1 MERIVRH
8 ITEKLT
14 AQLPR
19 FREFYTPDD
28 LQVLDIPPFIT
39 ERVILEMHQNLS
51 ESVDPPETEWADMDG
66 ESVRFAWK
74 NFLEAIKA
82 EVRMPSSYAAPLLE
96 TAVADALELATQP
109 RKAIPEILFGSDTS
123 LSIEKLKKRIRY
135 VTIGRPLAA
144 ALIRY
149 MEKKNK
155 NELVIDDCKK
165 IIGQIDEKL
174 ISSFNSLDWA
184 KELEPLFVL
193 AGPSV
198 DTDLFR
204 VYFEDKERKKISRV
218 FDRLNKSLNRT
229 EFIEVMSS
237 PEQLLDE
244 DEDMIKTQKPDDDKK
259 VGSKRPAQKEQVDEK
274 GDVESEDAEDSI
286 LNSFQKRRGDSLP
299 EEDEEVEISKESDE
313 SEEELHTKFRLDQD
327 QEDQENEEENLYKEM
342 NLKKSSS
349 DYRSGNLNLD
359 EEEEDEDPKKLHTD
373 LLSKWKAISGDD
385 NEDEDHED
393 EDKTTSE
400 RESEVEDLAE
410 TDRPDDEDDTG
421 VKSIELYNET
431 DDEED
436 VPIWRAFL
444 EREDL
449 SSVAS
454 EEDRRKKKTD
464 RDDKL
469 EMADKLADR
478 FFGSYD
484 EDADESLEATA
495 EALIEF
501 LSDEKNRFISE
512 IFSGSEKAYE
522 ESLEDIA
529 LLDDWKSASKF
540 IKDEIFNRNHID
552 IFDEVAVD
560 FTDRLHT
567 FFKERK

>member
-1 MERIVRH
+1 MERTVRH

-19 FREFYTPDD
+19 FREYYTPED
-28 LQVLDIPPFIT
+28 LQVLDIPHFIT

-51 ESVDPPETEWADMDG
+51 ESVNPPETEWADMDG
-66 ESVRFAWK
+66 DSVRFAWK

-82 EVRMPSSYAAPLLE
+82 EVRMPASYAAPLLE

-109 RKAIPEILFGSDTS
+109 RSAIPEILFGNDET
-123 LSIEKLKKRIRY
+123 LTVKDLKKRIRY
-135 VTIGRPLAA
+135 ITVGRPLAA

-149 MEKKNK
+149 MEKKSK
-155 NELVIDDCKK
+155 TELKISECKK
-165 IIGQIDEKL
+165 IIAQIDDKL
-174 ISSFNSLDWA
+174 IHSFNSLDWA

-198 DTDLFR
+198 DTDMFR
-204 VYFEDKERKKISRV
+204 LYFEDKGRIKISRL
-218 FDRLNKSLNRT
+218 FDQLSKSLNRT

-237 PEQLLDE
+237 PDHLLDDEEVAANAKSNNSEAASGTESKTSKKAKEEKKE
-244 DEDMIKTQKPDDDKK
+244 DEDD
-259 VGSKRPAQKEQVDEK
+259 
-274 GDVESEDAEDSI
+274 DSI
-286 LNSFQKRRGDSLP
+286 LNSFRKRRDEHP
-299 EEDEEVEISKESDE
+299 EEEVDSEKEIHSKF
-313 SEEELHTKFRLDQD
+313 KLDK
-327 QEDQENEEENLYKEM
+327 QEDKAEEKKGGKIEKLDAGESTREIRRDI
-342 NLKKSSS
+342 LKI
-349 DYRSGNLNLD
+349 DD
-359 EEEEDEDPKKLHTD
+359 EDEDPDKLHSD
-373 LLSKWKAISGDD
+373 LLSKWRAISG
-385 NEDEDHED
+385 EDSNKN
-393 EDKTTSE
+393 KTVKEKS
-400 RESEVEDLAE
+400 ESEVEDLAE
-410 TDRPDDEDDTG
+410 TDRPDEDEDAG
-421 VKSIELYNET
+421 VESIELYNET

-449 SSVAS
+449 SRAIEDEDSSDSRAKSVEA
-454 EEDRRKKKTD
+454 E
-464 RDDKL
+464 KL
-469 EMADKLADR
+469 QLADKLADS

-484 EDADESLEATA
+484 EDDEQNSEATA
-495 EALIEF
+495 EELMKWI
-501 LSDEKNRFISE
+501 SDERKRFVDG

-529 LLDDWKSASKF
+529 LLDDWKSASRF
-540 IKDEIFNRNHID
+540 IKDEVFNRNHID

>member
-1 MERIVRH
+1 MERTVRH

-19 FREFYTPDD
+19 FREYYTPED
-28 LQVLDIPPFIT
+28 LQVLDIPHFIT

-51 ESVDPPETEWADMDG
+51 ESVNPPETEWADMDG
-66 ESVRFAWK
+66 DSVRFAWK

-82 EVRMPSSYAAPLLE
+82 EVRMPASYAAPLLE

-109 RKAIPEILFGSDTS
+109 RSAIPEILFGNDET
-123 LSIEKLKKRIRY
+123 LAVKDLKKRIRY
-135 VTIGRPLAA
+135 ITVGRPLAA

-149 MEKKNK
+149 MEKKSK
-155 NELVIDDCKK
+155 TELKISECKK
-165 IIGQIDEKL
+165 IIAQIDDKL
-174 ISSFNSLDWA
+174 IHSFNSLDWA

-198 DTDLFR
+198 DTDMFR
-204 VYFEDKERKKISRV
+204 LYFEDKGRIKISRL
-218 FDRLNKSLNRT
+218 FDQLSKSLNRT

-237 PEQLLDE
+237 PDHLLDDE
-244 DEDMIKTQKPDDDKK
+244 EVAANAKSNNSEAASGTESKTSKKAKEEKKKDEDD
-259 VGSKRPAQKEQVDEK
+259 
-274 GDVESEDAEDSI
+274 DSI
-286 LNSFQKRRGDSLP
+286 LNSFRKRRDEQP
-299 EEDEEVEISKESDE
+299 EKEEDSEKEIHSKF
-313 SEEELHTKFRLDQD
+313 KLDK
-327 QEDQENEEENLYKEM
+327 QEDKAEEKKGGKIEKLDAGESTREIRRDI
-342 NLKKSSS
+342 LKI
-349 DYRSGNLNLD
+349 DD
-359 EEEEDEDPKKLHTD
+359 EDEDPDKLHSD
-373 LLSKWKAISGDD
+373 LLSKWRAISG
-385 NEDEDHED
+385 EDSNKNMTVKE
-393 EDKTTSE
+393 KS
-400 RESEVEDLAE
+400 ESEVEDLAE
-410 TDRPDDEDDTG
+410 TDRPDEDEDAG
-421 VKSIELYNET
+421 VESIELYNET

-449 SSVAS
+449 SRAIEDEDSSDSRAKSVEA
-454 EEDRRKKKTD
+454 E
-464 RDDKL
+464 KL
-469 EMADKLADR
+469 QLADKLADS

-484 EDADESLEATA
+484 EDDEQNSEATA
-495 EALIEF
+495 EELMKWI
-501 LSDEKNRFISE
+501 SDERKRFVDG

-529 LLDDWKSASKF
+529 LLDDWKSASRF
-540 IKDEIFNRNHID
+540 IKDEVFNRNHID

>member
-1 MERIVRH
+1 MERTVRH

-19 FREFYTPDD
+19 FREYYTPED
-28 LQVLDIPPFIT
+28 LQVLDIPHFIT

-51 ESVDPPETEWADMDG
+51 ESVNPPETEWADMEGD
-66 ESVRFAWK
+66 SVRFAWK

-82 EVRMPSSYAAPLLE
+82 EVRMPASYAAPLLE

-109 RKAIPEILFGSDTS
+109 RSAIPEILFGNDET
-123 LSIEKLKKRIRY
+123 LTVKELKKRIRY
-135 VTIGRPLAA
+135 ITVGRPLAA

-149 MEKKNK
+149 MEKKSK
-155 NELVIDDCKK
+155 TELKISECKK
-165 IIGQIDEKL
+165 IIAQIDDKL
-174 ISSFNSLDWA
+174 IHSFNSLDWA

-198 DTDLFR
+198 DTDMFR
-204 VYFEDKERKKISRV
+204 VYFEDKGRKKISKL
-218 FDRLNKSLNRT
+218 FDQLSKSLNRT

-237 PEQLLDE
+237 PDHLLDDEEVAADAKSNNSEAASGTESKTSKNSKE
-244 DEDMIKTQKPDDDKK
+244 DEDDD
-259 VGSKRPAQKEQVDEK
+259 
-274 GDVESEDAEDSI
+274 EDSI
-286 LNSFQKRRGDSLP
+286 LNSFRKRR
-299 EEDEEVEISKESDE
+299 DE
-313 SEEELHTKFRLDQD
+313 HP
-327 QEDQENEEENLYKEM
+327 
-342 NLKKSSS
+342 
-349 DYRSGNLNLD
+349 
-359 EEEEDEDPKKLHTD
+359 EEEEDSEKEIHSKFKLDKKEDIAEKKKGGKIEKPDPMESTREIRRDILKLDDEDEDPEKLESD
-373 LLSKWKAISGDD
+373 LLSKWRAISGDD
-385 NEDEDHED
+385 TPKK
-393 EDKTTSE
+393 KTVKEKSD
-400 RESEVEDLAE
+400 SEVEDLAE
-410 TDRPDDEDDTG
+410 TDRPDEDEDAG
-421 VKSIELYNET
+421 VESIELYNET

-449 SSVAS
+449 SRVVEDEDSADSRAKSVEA
-454 EEDRRKKKTD
+454 E
-464 RDDKL
+464 KL
-469 EMADKLADR
+469 QLADKLADS

-484 EDADESLEATA
+484 EDDEENSEATA
-495 EALIEF
+495 EELMKWI
-501 LSDEKNRFISE
+501 SDERKRFVNG

-529 LLDDWKSASKF
+529 LLDDWKSASRF
-540 IKDEIFNRNHID
+540 IKDEVFNRNHID

>member
-1 MERIVRH
+1 MERTVRH

-19 FREFYTPDD
+19 FREYYTPED
-28 LQVLDIPPFIT
+28 LQVLDIPHFIT

-51 ESVDPPETEWADMDG
+51 ESVNPPETEWADMEGD
-66 ESVRFAWK
+66 SVRFAWK

-82 EVRMPSSYAAPLLE
+82 EVRMPASYAAPLLE

-109 RKAIPEILFGSDTS
+109 RSAIPEILFGNDET
-123 LSIEKLKKRIRY
+123 LTVKELKKRIRY
-135 VTIGRPLAA
+135 ITVGRPLAA

-149 MEKKNK
+149 MEKKSK
-155 NELVIDDCKK
+155 TELKISECKK
-165 IIGQIDEKL
+165 IIAQIDDKL
-174 ISSFNSLDWA
+174 IHSFNSLDWA

-198 DTDLFR
+198 DTDMFR
-204 VYFEDKERKKISRV
+204 VYFEDKGRKKISKL
-218 FDRLNKSLNRT
+218 FDQLSKSLNRT

-237 PEQLLDE
+237 PDHLLDDEEVAADAKSNNSEAASGTESKTSKNSKE
-244 DEDMIKTQKPDDDKK
+244 DEDDD
-259 VGSKRPAQKEQVDEK
+259 
-274 GDVESEDAEDSI
+274 EDSI
-286 LNSFQKRRGDSLP
+286 LNSFRKRR
-299 EEDEEVEISKESDE
+299 DE
-313 SEEELHTKFRLDQD
+313 HP
-327 QEDQENEEENLYKEM
+327 
-342 NLKKSSS
+342 
-349 DYRSGNLNLD
+349 
-359 EEEEDEDPKKLHTD
+359 EEEEDSEKEIHSKFKLDKKEDITDKKKGGKIEKPDPMESTREIRRDILKLDDEDEDPEKLESD
-373 LLSKWKAISGDD
+373 LLSKWRAISGDD
-385 NEDEDHED
+385 TPKKKKVKEKSD
-393 EDKTTSE
+393 
-400 RESEVEDLAE
+400 SEVEDLAE
-410 TDRPDDEDDTG
+410 TDRPDEDEDAG
-421 VKSIELYNET
+421 VESIELYNET

-449 SSVAS
+449 SRVVEDEDSADSRAKSVEA
-454 EEDRRKKKTD
+454 E
-464 RDDKL
+464 KL
-469 EMADKLADR
+469 QLADKLADS

-484 EDADESLEATA
+484 EDDEENSEATA
-495 EALIEF
+495 EELMKWI
-501 LSDEKNRFISE
+501 SDERKRFVNG

-529 LLDDWKSASKF
+529 LLDDWKSASRF
-540 IKDEIFNRNHID
+540 IKDEVFNRNHID

>member
-1 MERIVRH
+1 MERTVRH

-19 FREFYTPDD
+19 FREYYTPED
-28 LQVLDIPPFIT
+28 LQVLDIPHFIT

-51 ESVDPPETEWADMDG
+51 ESVNPPETEWADMEGD
-66 ESVRFAWK
+66 SVRFAWK

-82 EVRMPSSYAAPLLE
+82 EVRMPASYAAPLLE

-109 RKAIPEILFGSDTS
+109 RSAIPEILFGNDET
-123 LSIEKLKKRIRY
+123 LTVKELKKRIRY
-135 VTIGRPLAA
+135 ITVGRPLAA

-149 MEKKNK
+149 MEKKSK
-155 NELVIDDCKK
+155 TELKISECKK
-165 IIGQIDEKL
+165 IIAQIDDKL
-174 ISSFNSLDWA
+174 IHSFNSLDWA

-198 DTDLFR
+198 DTDMFR
-204 VYFEDKERKKISRV
+204 VYFEDKGRKKISKL
-218 FDRLNKSLNRT
+218 FDQLSKSLNRT

-237 PEQLLDE
+237 PDHLLD
-244 DEDMIKTQKPDDDKK
+244 DEEVAADAKSNNSEAASGTESKSSKNRKEGEDDD
-259 VGSKRPAQKEQVDEK
+259 
-274 GDVESEDAEDSI
+274 EDSI
-286 LNSFQKRRGDSLP
+286 LNSFRKRR
-299 EEDEEVEISKESDE
+299 DE
-313 SEEELHTKFRLDQD
+313 HP
-327 QEDQENEEENLYKEM
+327 
-342 NLKKSSS
+342 
-349 DYRSGNLNLD
+349 
-359 EEEEDEDPKKLHTD
+359 EEEEDSEKEIHSKFKLDKKEDIAEKKKGGKIEKPDPMESTREIRRDILKLDDEDEDPEKLESD
-373 LLSKWKAISGDD
+373 LLSKWRAISGDD
-385 NEDEDHED
+385 TPKK
-393 EDKTTSE
+393 KTVKEKSD
-400 RESEVEDLAE
+400 SEVEDLAE
-410 TDRPDDEDDTG
+410 TDRPDEDEDAG
-421 VKSIELYNET
+421 VESIELYNET

-449 SSVAS
+449 SRVVEDEDSADSRAKSVEA
-454 EEDRRKKKTD
+454 E
-464 RDDKL
+464 KL
-469 EMADKLADR
+469 QLADKLADS

-484 EDADESLEATA
+484 EDDEENSEATA
-495 EALIEF
+495 EELMKWI
-501 LSDEKNRFISE
+501 SDERKRFVNG

-529 LLDDWKSASKF
+529 LLDDWKSASRF
-540 IKDEIFNRNHID
+540 IKDEVFNRNHID

>member
-1 MERIVRH
+1 MERTVRH

-19 FREFYTPDD
+19 FREYYTPED
-28 LQVLDIPPFIT
+28 LQVLDIPAFIT

-51 ESVDPPETEWADMDG
+51 ESVNPPETEWADMDG
-66 ESVRFAWK
+66 DSVRFAWK

-82 EVRMPSSYAAPLLE
+82 EVRMPASYAAPLLE

-109 RKAIPEILFGSDTS
+109 RSAIPEILFGNDET
-123 LSIEKLKKRIRY
+123 LAVKDLKKRIRY
-135 VTIGRPLAA
+135 ITVGRPLAA

-149 MEKKNK
+149 MEKKSK
-155 NELVIDDCKK
+155 TELKISECKK
-165 IIGQIDEKL
+165 IIAQIDDKL
-174 ISSFNSLDWA
+174 IHSFNSLDWA

-198 DTDLFR
+198 DTDMFR
-204 VYFEDKERKKISRV
+204 LYFEDKGRNKISRL
-218 FDRLNKSLNRT
+218 FDQLSKSLNRT

-237 PEQLLDE
+237 PDHLLDDEEVAANAKSNNSEAASGTESKTSKKAKEEKKE
-244 DEDMIKTQKPDDDKK
+244 DEDD
-259 VGSKRPAQKEQVDEK
+259 
-274 GDVESEDAEDSI
+274 DSI
-286 LNSFQKRRGDSLP
+286 LNSFRKRRDEHP
-299 EEDEEVEISKESDE
+299 EEEVDSEKEIHSKF
-313 SEEELHTKFRLDQD
+313 KLDK
-327 QEDQENEEENLYKEM
+327 QEDKAEEKKGGKIEKLDAGESTREIRRDI
-342 NLKKSSS
+342 LKI
-349 DYRSGNLNLD
+349 DD
-359 EEEEDEDPKKLHTD
+359 EDEDPDKLHSD
-373 LLSKWKAISGDD
+373 LLSKWRAISG
-385 NEDEDHED
+385 EDSNKNMTVKE
-393 EDKTTSE
+393 KS
-400 RESEVEDLAE
+400 ESEVEDLAE
-410 TDRPDDEDDTG
+410 TDRPDEDEDAG
-421 VKSIELYNET
+421 VESIELYNET

-449 SSVAS
+449 SRAIEDEDSSDSRAKSVEA
-454 EEDRRKKKTD
+454 E
-464 RDDKL
+464 KL
-469 EMADKLADR
+469 QLADKLADS

-484 EDADESLEATA
+484 EDDEQNSEATA
-495 EALIEF
+495 EELMKWI
-501 LSDEKNRFISE
+501 SDERKRFVDG

-529 LLDDWKSASKF
+529 LLDDWKSASRF
-540 IKDEIFNRNHID
+540 IKDEVFNRNHID

>member
-1 MERIVRH
+1 MERTVRH

-19 FREFYTPDD
+19 FREYYTPED
-28 LQVLDIPPFIT
+28 LQVLDIPHFIT

-51 ESVDPPETEWADMDG
+51 ESVNPPETEWADIDG
-66 ESVRFAWK
+66 DSVRFAWK

-82 EVRMPSSYAAPLLE
+82 EVRMPASYAAPLLE

-109 RKAIPEILFGSDTS
+109 RSAIPEILFGNDET
-123 LSIEKLKKRIRY
+123 LAVKDLKKRIRY
-135 VTIGRPLAA
+135 ITVGRPLAA

-149 MEKKNK
+149 MEKKSK
-155 NELVIDDCKK
+155 AELKISECKK
-165 IIGQIDEKL
+165 IIAQIDDKL
-174 ISSFNSLDWA
+174 IHSFNSLDWA

-198 DTDLFR
+198 DTDMFR
-204 VYFEDKERKKISRV
+204 LYFEDKGRNKISRL
-218 FDRLNKSLNRT
+218 FDQLSKSLNRT

-237 PEQLLDE
+237 PDHLLDDEEVAANAKSNNSEAASGTESKTSKKAKEEKKE
-244 DEDMIKTQKPDDDKK
+244 DEDD
-259 VGSKRPAQKEQVDEK
+259 
-274 GDVESEDAEDSI
+274 DSI
-286 LNSFQKRRGDSLP
+286 LNSFRKRRDEHP
-299 EEDEEVEISKESDE
+299 EEEVDSEKEIHSKF
-313 SEEELHTKFRLDQD
+313 KLDK
-327 QEDQENEEENLYKEM
+327 QEDKAEEKKGGKIEKLDAGESTREIRRDI
-342 NLKKSSS
+342 LKI
-349 DYRSGNLNLD
+349 DD
-359 EEEEDEDPKKLHTD
+359 EDEDPDKLHSD
-373 LLSKWKAISGDD
+373 LLSKWRAISG
-385 NEDEDHED
+385 EDSNKNMTVKE
-393 EDKTTSE
+393 KS
-400 RESEVEDLAE
+400 ESEVEDLAE
-410 TDRPDDEDDTG
+410 TDRPDEDEDAG
-421 VKSIELYNET
+421 VESIELYNET

-449 SSVAS
+449 SRAIEDEDSSDSRAKSVEA
-454 EEDRRKKKTD
+454 E
-464 RDDKL
+464 KL
-469 EMADKLADR
+469 QLADKLADS

-484 EDADESLEATA
+484 EDDEQNSEATA
-495 EALIEF
+495 EELMKWI
-501 LSDEKNRFISE
+501 SDERKRFVDG

-529 LLDDWKSASKF
+529 LLDDWKSASRF
-540 IKDEIFNRNHID
+540 IKDEVFNRNHID

>member
-1 MERIVRH
+1 MERTVRH

-19 FREFYTPDD
+19 FREYYTPED
-28 LQVLDIPPFIT
+28 LQVLDIPHFIT

-51 ESVDPPETEWADMDG
+51 ESVNPPETEWADMEGD
-66 ESVRFAWK
+66 SVRFAWK

-82 EVRMPSSYAAPLLE
+82 EVRMPASYAAPLLE

-109 RKAIPEILFGSDTS
+109 RSAIPEILFGNDET
-123 LSIEKLKKRIRY
+123 LTVKELKKRIRY
-135 VTIGRPLAA
+135 ITVGRPLAA

-149 MEKKNK
+149 MEKKSK
-155 NELVIDDCKK
+155 TELKISECKK
-165 IIGQIDEKL
+165 IIAQIDDKL
-174 ISSFNSLDWA
+174 IHSFNSLDWA

-198 DTDLFR
+198 DTDMFR
-204 VYFEDKERKKISRV
+204 VYFEDKGRKKISKL
-218 FDRLNKSLNRT
+218 FDQLSKSLNRT

-237 PEQLLDE
+237 PDHLLDDEEVAADAKSNNSEAASGTESKSSKNRKEGE
-244 DEDMIKTQKPDDDKK
+244 DDN
-259 VGSKRPAQKEQVDEK
+259 
-274 GDVESEDAEDSI
+274 EDSI
-286 LNSFQKRRGDSLP
+286 LNSFRKRR
-299 EEDEEVEISKESDE
+299 DE
-313 SEEELHTKFRLDQD
+313 HP
-327 QEDQENEEENLYKEM
+327 
-342 NLKKSSS
+342 
-349 DYRSGNLNLD
+349 
-359 EEEEDEDPKKLHTD
+359 EEEEDSEKEIHSKFKLDKKEDIAEKKKGGKIEKPDPMESTREIRRDILKLDDEDEDPEKLESD
-373 LLSKWKAISGDD
+373 LLSKWRAISGDD
-385 NEDEDHED
+385 TPKKKKVKEKSD
-393 EDKTTSE
+393 
-400 RESEVEDLAE
+400 SEVEDLAE
-410 TDRPDDEDDTG
+410 TDRPDEDEDAG
-421 VKSIELYNET
+421 VESIELYNET

-449 SSVAS
+449 SRVVEDEDSADSRAKSVEA
-454 EEDRRKKKTD
+454 E
-464 RDDKL
+464 KL
-469 EMADKLADR
+469 QLADKLADS

-484 EDADESLEATA
+484 EDDEKNSEATA
-495 EALIEF
+495 EELMKWI
-501 LSDEKNRFISE
+501 SDERKRFVNG

-529 LLDDWKSASKF
+529 LLDDWKSASRF
-540 IKDEIFNRNHID
+540 IKDEVFNRNHID

>member
-1 MERIVRH
+1 MERTVRH

-19 FREFYTPDD
+19 FREYYTPED
-28 LQVLDIPPFIT
+28 LQVLDIPHFIT

-51 ESVDPPETEWADMDG
+51 ESVNPPETEWADMDG
-66 ESVRFAWK
+66 DSVRFAWK

-82 EVRMPSSYAAPLLE
+82 EVRMPASYAAPLLE

-109 RKAIPEILFGSDTS
+109 RSAIPEILFGNDET
-123 LSIEKLKKRIRY
+123 LTVKDLKKRIRY
-135 VTIGRPLAA
+135 ITVGRPLAA

-149 MEKKNK
+149 MEKKSK
-155 NELVIDDCKK
+155 TELKISECKK
-165 IIGQIDEKL
+165 IIAQIDDKL
-174 ISSFNSLDWA
+174 IHSFNSLDWA

-198 DTDLFR
+198 DTDMFR
-204 VYFEDKERKKISRV
+204 LYFEDKGLKKISRL
-218 FDRLNKSLNRT
+218 FDQLSKSLNRT

-237 PEQLLDE
+237 PDHLLDDEEAPADVKSDSSKAVSAAESKTSKSSKKEKE
-244 DEDMIKTQKPDDDKK
+244 D
-259 VGSKRPAQKEQVDEK
+259 DEE
-274 GDVESEDAEDSI
+274 GDSI
-286 LNSFQKRRGDSLP
+286 LNSFRSRR
-299 EEDEEVEISKESDE
+299 DEQSEADKKSVGSSKEEEGSDKE
-313 SEEELHTKFRLDQD
+313 IYSKFKLDK
-327 QEDQENEEENLYKEM
+327 QEDIADNNKDSKIKKLDARESTREIRRDI
-342 NLKKSSS
+342 LK
-349 DYRSGNLNLD
+349 LD
-359 EEEEDEDPKKLHTD
+359 DEDEDPDKLHSD
-373 LLSKWKAISGDD
+373 LLSKWKAISG
-385 NEDEDHED
+385 EDSAKKKSAKE
-393 EDKTTSE
+393 KS
-400 RESEVEDLAE
+400 ESEVEDLAE
-410 TDRPDDEDDTG
+410 TDRPDEEEDAG
-421 VKSIELYNET
+421 VESIELYNET

-449 SSVAS
+449 SSVA
-454 EEDRRKKKTD
+454 EDEDSADSKSKSVEAE
-464 RDDKL
+464 KL
-469 EMADKLADR
+469 QLADKLADS

-484 EDADESLEATA
+484 DDDDENSEATT
-495 EALIEF
+495 EELMKWI
-501 LSDEKNRFISE
+501 SDERERFVDG

-529 LLDDWKSASKF
+529 LLDDWKSASRF
-540 IKDEIFNRNHID
+540 IKDEVFNRNHID

>member
-1 MERIVRH
+1 MERTVRH

-19 FREFYTPDD
+19 FREYYTPED
-28 LQVLDIPPFIT
+28 LQVLDIPHFIT

-51 ESVDPPETEWADMDG
+51 ESVNPPETEWADMEGD
-66 ESVRFAWK
+66 SVRFAWK

-82 EVRMPSSYAAPLLE
+82 EVRMPASYAAPLLE

-109 RKAIPEILFGSDTS
+109 RNAIPEILFGNDET
-123 LSIEKLKKRIRY
+123 LTVKELKKRIRY
-135 VTIGRPLAA
+135 ITVGRPLAA

-149 MEKKNK
+149 MEKKSK
-155 NELVIDDCKK
+155 TELKISECKK
-165 IIGQIDEKL
+165 IIAQIDDKL
-174 ISSFNSLDWA
+174 IHSFNSLDWA

-198 DTDLFR
+198 DTDMFR
-204 VYFEDKERKKISRV
+204 VYFEDKGRKKISKL
-218 FDRLNKSLNRT
+218 FDQLSKSLNRT

-237 PEQLLDE
+237 PDHLLDDEEVAADAKSNNSEAASGTESKTSKNRKE
-244 DEDMIKTQKPDDDKK
+244 DEDDD
-259 VGSKRPAQKEQVDEK
+259 
-274 GDVESEDAEDSI
+274 EDSI
-286 LNSFQKRRGDSLP
+286 LNSFRKRR
-299 EEDEEVEISKESDE
+299 DE
-313 SEEELHTKFRLDQD
+313 HP
-327 QEDQENEEENLYKEM
+327 
-342 NLKKSSS
+342 
-349 DYRSGNLNLD
+349 
-359 EEEEDEDPKKLHTD
+359 EEEEDSEKEIHSKFKLDKKEDIAEKKKGGKIEKPDPMESTREIRRDILKLDDEDEDPEKLESD
-373 LLSKWKAISGDD
+373 LLSKWRAISGDD
-385 NEDEDHED
+385 TPKKKKVKEKSD
-393 EDKTTSE
+393 
-400 RESEVEDLAE
+400 SEVEDLAE
-410 TDRPDDEDDTG
+410 TDRPDEDEDAG
-421 VKSIELYNET
+421 VESIELYNET

-449 SSVAS
+449 SRVVEDEDSADSRAKSVEA
-454 EEDRRKKKTD
+454 E
-464 RDDKL
+464 KL
-469 EMADKLADR
+469 QLADKLADS

-484 EDADESLEATA
+484 EDDEENSEATA
-495 EALIEF
+495 EELMKWI
-501 LSDEKNRFISE
+501 SDERKRFVNG

-529 LLDDWKSASKF
+529 LLDDWKSASRF
-540 IKDEIFNRNHID
+540 IKDEVFNRNHID

>member
-1 MERIVRH
+1 MERTVRH

-19 FREFYTPDD
+19 FREYYTPED
-28 LQVLDIPPFIT
+28 LQVLDIPHFIT

-51 ESVDPPETEWADMDG
+51 ESVNPPETEWADMDG
-66 ESVRFAWK
+66 DSVRFAWK

-82 EVRMPSSYAAPLLE
+82 EVRMPASYAAPLLE

-109 RKAIPEILFGSDTS
+109 RSAIPEILFGNDET
-123 LSIEKLKKRIRY
+123 LAVKDLKKRIRY
-135 VTIGRPLAA
+135 ITVGRPLAA

-149 MEKKNK
+149 MEKKSK
-155 NELVIDDCKK
+155 TELKISECKK
-165 IIGQIDEKL
+165 IIAQIDDKL
-174 ISSFNSLDWA
+174 IHSFNSLDWA

-198 DTDLFR
+198 DTDMFR
-204 VYFEDKERKKISRV
+204 LYFEDKGRIKISRL
-218 FDRLNKSLNRT
+218 FDQLSKSLNRT

-237 PEQLLDE
+237 PDHLLDDEEVAANAKSNNSEAASGTESKTSKKAKEEKKE
-244 DEDMIKTQKPDDDKK
+244 DEDD
-259 VGSKRPAQKEQVDEK
+259 
-274 GDVESEDAEDSI
+274 DSI
-286 LNSFQKRRGDSLP
+286 LNSFRKRRDEHP
-299 EEDEEVEISKESDE
+299 EEEVDSEKEIHSKF
-313 SEEELHTKFRLDQD
+313 KLDK
-327 QEDQENEEENLYKEM
+327 QEDKAEENKGGKIEKLDAGESTREIRRDI
-342 NLKKSSS
+342 LKI
-349 DYRSGNLNLD
+349 DD
-359 EEEEDEDPKKLHTD
+359 EDEDPDKLHSD
-373 LLSKWKAISGDD
+373 LLSKWRAISG
-385 NEDEDHED
+385 EDSNKN
-393 EDKTTSE
+393 KTVKEKS
-400 RESEVEDLAE
+400 ESEVEDLAE
-410 TDRPDDEDDTG
+410 TDRPDEDEDAG
-421 VKSIELYNET
+421 VESIELYNET

-449 SSVAS
+449 SRAIEDEDSSDSRAKSVEA
-454 EEDRRKKKTD
+454 E
-464 RDDKL
+464 KL
-469 EMADKLADR
+469 QLADKLADS

-484 EDADESLEATA
+484 EDDDQNSEATA
-495 EALIEF
+495 EELMKWI
-501 LSDEKNRFISE
+501 SDERKRFVDG

-529 LLDDWKSASKF
+529 LLDDWKSASRF
-540 IKDEIFNRNHID
+540 IKDEVFNRNHID

>member
-1 MERIVRH
+1 MERTVRH

-19 FREFYTPDD
+19 FREYYTPED
-28 LQVLDIPPFIT
+28 LQVLDIPHFIT

-51 ESVDPPETEWADMDG
+51 ESVNPPETEWADMDG
-66 ESVRFAWK
+66 DSVRFAWK

-82 EVRMPSSYAAPLLE
+82 EVRMPASYAAPLLE

-109 RKAIPEILFGSDTS
+109 RSAIPEILFGNDET
-123 LSIEKLKKRIRY
+123 LAVKDLKKRIRY
-135 VTIGRPLAA
+135 ITVGRPLAA

-149 MEKKNK
+149 MEKKSK
-155 NELVIDDCKK
+155 TELKISECKK
-165 IIGQIDEKL
+165 IIAQIDDKL
-174 ISSFNSLDWA
+174 IHSFNSLDWA

-198 DTDLFR
+198 DTDMFR
-204 VYFEDKERKKISRV
+204 LYFEDKGRNKISRL
-218 FDRLNKSLNRT
+218 FDQLSKSLNRT

-237 PEQLLDE
+237 PDHLLDDEEVAANAKSNNSEAASGTESKTSKKAKEEKKE
-244 DEDMIKTQKPDDDKK
+244 DEDD
-259 VGSKRPAQKEQVDEK
+259 
-274 GDVESEDAEDSI
+274 DSI
-286 LNSFQKRRGDSLP
+286 LNSFRKRRDEHP
-299 EEDEEVEISKESDE
+299 EEEVDSEKEIHSKF
-313 SEEELHTKFRLDQD
+313 KLDK
-327 QEDQENEEENLYKEM
+327 QEDKAEEKKGGKIEKLDAGESTREIRRDI
-342 NLKKSSS
+342 LKI
-349 DYRSGNLNLD
+349 DD
-359 EEEEDEDPKKLHTD
+359 EDEDPDKLHSD
-373 LLSKWKAISGDD
+373 LLSKWRAISG
-385 NEDEDHED
+385 EDSNKNMTVKE
-393 EDKTTSE
+393 KS
-400 RESEVEDLAE
+400 ESEVEDLAE
-410 TDRPDDEDDTG
+410 TDRPDEDEDAG
-421 VKSIELYNET
+421 VESIELYNET

-449 SSVAS
+449 SRAIEDEDSSDSRAKSVEA
-454 EEDRRKKKTD
+454 E
-464 RDDKL
+464 KL
-469 EMADKLADR
+469 QLADKLADS

-484 EDADESLEATA
+484 EDDEQNSEATA
-495 EALIEF
+495 EELMKWI
-501 LSDEKNRFISE
+501 SDERKRFVDG

-529 LLDDWKSASKF
+529 LLDDWKSASRF
-540 IKDEIFNRNHID
+540 IKDEVFNRNHID

>member
-1 MERIVRH
+1 MERTVRH

-19 FREFYTPDD
+19 FREYYTPED
-28 LQVLDIPPFIT
+28 LQVLDIPHFIT

-51 ESVDPPETEWADMDG
+51 ESVNPPETEWADMDG
-66 ESVRFAWK
+66 DSVRFAWK

-82 EVRMPSSYAAPLLE
+82 EVRMPASYAAPLLE

-109 RKAIPEILFGSDTS
+109 RSAIPEILFGNDET
-123 LSIEKLKKRIRY
+123 LTVKELKKRIRY
-135 VTIGRPLAA
+135 ITVGRPLAA

-149 MEKKNK
+149 MEKKSK
-155 NELVIDDCKK
+155 TELKISECKK
-165 IIGQIDEKL
+165 IIAQIDDKL
-174 ISSFNSLDWA
+174 IHSFNSLDWA

-198 DTDLFR
+198 DTDMFR
-204 VYFEDKERKKISRV
+204 LYFEDKGRKKISRL
-218 FDRLNKSLNRT
+218 FDQLSKSLNRT

-237 PEQLLDE
+237 PDHLLDDEEVATEAKRKNSEEASGAESKTSKKAKEAKKE
-244 DEDMIKTQKPDDDKK
+244 DEDD
-259 VGSKRPAQKEQVDEK
+259 
-274 GDVESEDAEDSI
+274 DSI
-286 LNSFQKRRGDSLP
+286 LNSFRKRRDEQP
-299 EEDEEVEISKESDE
+299 EKEEDSEKEIHSKF
-313 SEEELHTKFRLDQD
+313 ELDK
-327 QEDQENEEENLYKEM
+327 QEDRAEKKKGGKIEKLDAGESTREIRRDI
-342 NLKKSSS
+342 LK
-349 DYRSGNLNLD
+349 LD
-359 EEEEDEDPKKLHTD
+359 DEDEDPDKLHSD
-373 LLSKWKAISGDD
+373 LLSKWRAISGDD
-385 NEDEDHED
+385 THKN
-393 EDKTTSE
+393 KTVKEKS
-400 RESEVEDLAE
+400 ESEVEDLAE
-410 TDRPDDEDDTG
+410 TDRPDEDEDAG
-421 VKSIELYNET
+421 VESIELYNET

-449 SSVAS
+449 SRVVEDEDSADSRAKSVEA
-454 EEDRRKKKTD
+454 E
-464 RDDKL
+464 KL
-469 EMADKLADR
+469 QLADKLADS

-484 EDADESLEATA
+484 DDDEENSEATA
-495 EALIEF
+495 EELMKWI
-501 LSDEKNRFISE
+501 SDERERFVDG

-529 LLDDWKSASKF
+529 LLDDWKSASRF
-540 IKDEIFNRNHID
+540 IKDEVFNRNHID

>member
-1 MERIVRH
+1 MERTVRH

-19 FREFYTPDD
+19 FREYYTPED
-28 LQVLDIPPFIT
+28 LQVLDIPHFIT

-51 ESVDPPETEWADMDG
+51 ESVNPPETEWADMEGD
-66 ESVRFAWK
+66 SVRFAWK

-82 EVRMPSSYAAPLLE
+82 EVRMPASYAAPLLE

-109 RKAIPEILFGSDTS
+109 RSAIPEILFGNDET
-123 LSIEKLKKRIRY
+123 LTVKELKKRIRY
-135 VTIGRPLAA
+135 ITVGRPLAA

-149 MEKKNK
+149 MEKKSK
-155 NELVIDDCKK
+155 TELKISECKK
-165 IIGQIDEKL
+165 IIAQIDDKL
-174 ISSFNSLDWA
+174 IHSFNSLDWA

-198 DTDLFR
+198 DTDMFR
-204 VYFEDKERKKISRV
+204 VYFEDKGRKKISKL
-218 FDRLNKSLNRT
+218 FDQLSKSLNRT

-237 PEQLLDE
+237 PDHLLDDEEVAADAKSNNSEAASGTESKTSKNSKE
-244 DEDMIKTQKPDDDKK
+244 DEDDD
-259 VGSKRPAQKEQVDEK
+259 
-274 GDVESEDAEDSI
+274 EDSI
-286 LNSFQKRRGDSLP
+286 LNSFRKRR
-299 EEDEEVEISKESDE
+299 DE
-313 SEEELHTKFRLDQD
+313 HP
-327 QEDQENEEENLYKEM
+327 
-342 NLKKSSS
+342 
-349 DYRSGNLNLD
+349 
-359 EEEEDEDPKKLHTD
+359 EEEEDSEKEIHSKFKLDKKEDIAEKKKGGKIEKPDPMESTREIRRDILKLDDEDEDPEKLESD
-373 LLSKWKAISGDD
+373 LLSKWRAISGDD
-385 NEDEDHED
+385 TPKK
-393 EDKTTSE
+393 KTVKEKSD
-400 RESEVEDLAE
+400 SEVEDLAE
-410 TDRPDDEDDTG
+410 TDRPDEDEDAG
-421 VKSIELYNET
+421 VESIELYNET

-449 SSVAS
+449 SRVVEDEDSADSRAKSVEA
-454 EEDRRKKKTD
+454 E
-464 RDDKL
+464 KL
-469 EMADKLADR
+469 QLADKLADS

-484 EDADESLEATA
+484 EDDEKNSEATA
-495 EALIEF
+495 EELMKWI
-501 LSDEKNRFISE
+501 SDERKRFVNG

-529 LLDDWKSASKF
+529 LLDDWKSASRF
-540 IKDEIFNRNHID
+540 IKDEVFNRNHID

>member
-1 MERIVRH
+1 MERTVRH

-19 FREFYTPDD
+19 FREYYTPED
-28 LQVLDIPPFIT
+28 LQVLDIPAFIT

-51 ESVDPPETEWADMDG
+51 ESVNPPETEWADMDG
-66 ESVRFAWK
+66 DSVRFAWK

-82 EVRMPSSYAAPLLE
+82 EVRMPASYAAPLLE

-109 RKAIPEILFGSDTS
+109 RSAIPEILFGNDET
-123 LSIEKLKKRIRY
+123 LAVKDLKKRIRY
-135 VTIGRPLAA
+135 ITVGRPLAA

-149 MEKKNK
+149 MEKKSK
-155 NELVIDDCKK
+155 AELKISECEKIIAQIDD
-165 IIGQIDEKL
+165 KL
-174 ISSFNSLDWA
+174 IHSFNSLDWA

-198 DTDLFR
+198 DTDMFR
-204 VYFEDKERKKISRV
+204 LYFEDKGLKKISRL
-218 FDRLNKSLNRT
+218 FDQLSKSLNRT

-237 PEQLLDE
+237 PDHLLDDDEAPADVKSDSSKAVSAAESKTSKSSKKEKE
-244 DEDMIKTQKPDDDKK
+244 D
-259 VGSKRPAQKEQVDEK
+259 DEE
-274 GDVESEDAEDSI
+274 GDSI
-286 LNSFQKRRGDSLP
+286 LNSFRSRR
-299 EEDEEVEISKESDE
+299 DEQSEADKKSVGSSKEEEGSDKE
-313 SEEELHTKFRLDQD
+313 IHSKFKLDK
-327 QEDQENEEENLYKEM
+327 QEDIADNNKDSKIKKLDARESTREIRRDI
-342 NLKKSSS
+342 LK
-349 DYRSGNLNLD
+349 LD
-359 EEEEDEDPKKLHTD
+359 DEDEDPDKLHSD
-373 LLSKWKAISGDD
+373 LLSKWKAISG
-385 NEDEDHED
+385 EDSAKKKSAKE
-393 EDKTTSE
+393 KS
-400 RESEVEDLAE
+400 ESEVEDLAE
-410 TDRPDDEDDTG
+410 TDRPDEEEDAG
-421 VKSIELYNET
+421 VESIELYNET

-449 SSVAS
+449 SSVA
-454 EEDRRKKKTD
+454 EDEDSADSKSKSVEAE
-464 RDDKL
+464 KL
-469 EMADKLADR
+469 QLADKLADS

-484 EDADESLEATA
+484 DDDDENSEATA
-495 EALIEF
+495 EELMKWI
-501 LSDEKNRFISE
+501 SDERERFVDG

-529 LLDDWKSASKF
+529 LLDDWKSASRF
-540 IKDEIFNRNHID
+540 IKDEVFNRNHID

>member
-1 MERIVRH
+1 MERTVRH

-19 FREFYTPDD
+19 FREYYTPED
-28 LQVLDIPPFIT
+28 LQVLDIPAFIT

-51 ESVDPPETEWADMDG
+51 ESVNPPETEWADMDG
-66 ESVRFAWK
+66 DSVRFAWK

-82 EVRMPSSYAAPLLE
+82 EVRMPASYAAPLLE

-109 RKAIPEILFGSDTS
+109 RSAIPEILFGNDET
-123 LSIEKLKKRIRY
+123 LAVKDLKKRIRY
-135 VTIGRPLAA
+135 ITVGRPLAA

-149 MEKKNK
+149 MEKKSK
-155 NELVIDDCKK
+155 TELKISECEKIIAQIDD
-165 IIGQIDEKL
+165 KL
-174 ISSFNSLDWA
+174 IHSFNSLDWA

-198 DTDLFR
+198 DTDMFR
-204 VYFEDKERKKISRV
+204 LYFEDKGLKKISKL
-218 FDRLNKSLNRT
+218 FDQLSKSLNRT

-237 PEQLLDE
+237 PDHLLDDEEAPADVKSDSSKAVSAAESKTSKSSKKEKE
-244 DEDMIKTQKPDDDKK
+244 D
-259 VGSKRPAQKEQVDEK
+259 DEE
-274 GDVESEDAEDSI
+274 GDSI
-286 LNSFQKRRGDSLP
+286 LNSFRSRR
-299 EEDEEVEISKESDE
+299 DEQSEADKKSVGSSKEEEGSDKE
-313 SEEELHTKFRLDQD
+313 IHSKFKLDK
-327 QEDQENEEENLYKEM
+327 QEDIADNNKDSKIKKLDARESTREIRRDI
-342 NLKKSSS
+342 LK
-349 DYRSGNLNLD
+349 LD
-359 EEEEDEDPKKLHTD
+359 DEDEDPDKLHSD
-373 LLSKWKAISGDD
+373 LLSKWKAISG
-385 NEDEDHED
+385 EDSAKKKSAKE
-393 EDKTTSE
+393 KS
-400 RESEVEDLAE
+400 ESEVEDLAE
-410 TDRPDDEDDTG
+410 TDRPDEEEDAG
-421 VKSIELYNET
+421 VESIELYNET

-449 SSVAS
+449 SSVA
-454 EEDRRKKKTD
+454 EDEDSADSKSKSVEAE
-464 RDDKL
+464 KL
-469 EMADKLADR
+469 QLADKLADS

-484 EDADESLEATA
+484 DDDDENSEATA
-495 EALIEF
+495 EELMKWI
-501 LSDEKNRFISE
+501 SDERERFVDG

-529 LLDDWKSASKF
+529 LLDDWKSASRF
-540 IKDEIFNRNHID
+540 IKDEVFNRNHID

>member
-1 MERIVRH
+1 MERTVRH

-19 FREFYTPDD
+19 FREYYTPED
-28 LQVLDIPPFIT
+28 LQVLDIPHFIT

-51 ESVDPPETEWADMDG
+51 ESVNPPETEWADMDG
-66 ESVRFAWK
+66 DSVRFAWK

-82 EVRMPSSYAAPLLE
+82 EVRMPASYAAPLLE

-109 RKAIPEILFGSDTS
+109 RSAIPEILFGNDET
-123 LSIEKLKKRIRY
+123 LTVKELKKRIRY
-135 VTIGRPLAA
+135 ITVGRPLAA

-149 MEKKNK
+149 MEKKSK
-155 NELVIDDCKK
+155 TELKISECKK
-165 IIGQIDEKL
+165 IIAQIDDKL
-174 ISSFNSLDWA
+174 IHSFNSLDWA

-198 DTDLFR
+198 DTDMFR
-204 VYFEDKERKKISRV
+204 LYFEDKGRKKISRL
-218 FDRLNKSLNRT
+218 FDQLSKSLNRT

-237 PEQLLDE
+237 PDHLLDDEEVATEAKRKNSEEASGAESKTSKKAKEAKKE
-244 DEDMIKTQKPDDDKK
+244 DEDD
-259 VGSKRPAQKEQVDEK
+259 
-274 GDVESEDAEDSI
+274 DSI
-286 LNSFQKRRGDSLP
+286 LNSFRKRRDEQP
-299 EEDEEVEISKESDE
+299 EKEEDSEKEIHSKF
-313 SEEELHTKFRLDQD
+313 ELDK
-327 QEDQENEEENLYKEM
+327 QEDRAEKKKGGKIEKLDAGESTREIRRDI
-342 NLKKSSS
+342 LK
-349 DYRSGNLNLD
+349 LD
-359 EEEEDEDPKKLHTD
+359 DEDEDPDKLHSD
-373 LLSKWKAISGDD
+373 LLSKWRAISGDD
-385 NEDEDHED
+385 TNKN
-393 EDKTTSE
+393 KTVKEKS
-400 RESEVEDLAE
+400 ESEVEDLAE
-410 TDRPDDEDDTG
+410 TDRPDEDEDAG
-421 VKSIELYNET
+421 VESIELYNET

-449 SSVAS
+449 SRVVEDEDSADSRAKSVEA
-454 EEDRRKKKTD
+454 E
-464 RDDKL
+464 KL
-469 EMADKLADR
+469 QLADKLADS

-484 EDADESLEATA
+484 DDDEENSEATA
-495 EALIEF
+495 EELMKWI
-501 LSDEKNRFISE
+501 SDERERFVDG

-529 LLDDWKSASKF
+529 LLDDWKSASRF
-540 IKDEIFNRNHID
+540 IKDEVFNRNHID

>member
-1 MERIVRH
+1 MERTVRH

-19 FREFYTPDD
+19 FREYYTPED
-28 LQVLDIPPFIT
+28 LQVLDIPAFIT

-51 ESVDPPETEWADMDG
+51 ESVNPPETEWADMDG
-66 ESVRFAWK
+66 DSVRFAWK

-82 EVRMPSSYAAPLLE
+82 EVRMPASYAAPLLE

-109 RKAIPEILFGSDTS
+109 RSAIPEILFGNDET
-123 LSIEKLKKRIRY
+123 LTVKDLKKRIRY
-135 VTIGRPLAA
+135 ITVGRPLAA

-149 MEKKNK
+149 MEKKSK
-155 NELVIDDCKK
+155 TELKISECKK
-165 IIGQIDEKL
+165 IIAQIDDKL
-174 ISSFNSLDWA
+174 IHSFNSLDWA

-198 DTDLFR
+198 DTDMFR
-204 VYFEDKERKKISRV
+204 LYFEDKGRIKISRL
-218 FDRLNKSLNRT
+218 FDQLSKSLNRT

-237 PEQLLDE
+237 PDHLLDDEEVAANAKSNNSEAASGTESKTSKKAKEEKKE
-244 DEDMIKTQKPDDDKK
+244 DEDD
-259 VGSKRPAQKEQVDEK
+259 
-274 GDVESEDAEDSI
+274 DSI
-286 LNSFQKRRGDSLP
+286 LNSFRKRRDEHP
-299 EEDEEVEISKESDE
+299 EEEVDSEKEIHSKF
-313 SEEELHTKFRLDQD
+313 KLDK
-327 QEDQENEEENLYKEM
+327 QEDKAEEKKGGKIEKLDAGESTREIRRDI
-342 NLKKSSS
+342 LKI
-349 DYRSGNLNLD
+349 DD
-359 EEEEDEDPKKLHTD
+359 EDEDPDKLHSD
-373 LLSKWKAISGDD
+373 LLSKWRAISG
-385 NEDEDHED
+385 EDSNKNMTVKE
-393 EDKTTSE
+393 KS
-400 RESEVEDLAE
+400 ESEVEDLAE
-410 TDRPDDEDDTG
+410 TDRPDEDEDAG
-421 VKSIELYNET
+421 VESIELYNET

-449 SSVAS
+449 SRAIEDEDSSDSRAKSVEA
-454 EEDRRKKKTD
+454 E
-464 RDDKL
+464 KL
-469 EMADKLADR
+469 QLADKLADS

-484 EDADESLEATA
+484 EDDDQNSEATA
-495 EALIEF
+495 EELMKWI
-501 LSDEKNRFISE
+501 SDERKRFVDG

-529 LLDDWKSASKF
+529 LLDDWKSASRF
-540 IKDEIFNRNHID
+540 IKDEVFNRNHID

>member
-1 MERIVRH
+1 MERTVRH

-19 FREFYTPDD
+19 FREYYTPED
-28 LQVLDIPPFIT
+28 LQVLDIPHFIT

-51 ESVDPPETEWADMDG
+51 ESVNPPETEWADMEGD
-66 ESVRFAWK
+66 SVRFAWK

-82 EVRMPSSYAAPLLE
+82 EVRMPASYAAPLLE

-109 RKAIPEILFGSDTS
+109 RNAIPEILFGNDET
-123 LSIEKLKKRIRY
+123 LTVKELKKRIRY
-135 VTIGRPLAA
+135 ITVGRPLAA

-149 MEKKNK
+149 MEKKSK
-155 NELVIDDCKK
+155 TELKISECKK
-165 IIGQIDEKL
+165 IIAQIDDKL
-174 ISSFNSLDWA
+174 IHSFNSLDWA

-198 DTDLFR
+198 DTDMFR
-204 VYFEDKERKKISRV
+204 VYFEDKGRKKISKL
-218 FDRLNKSLNRT
+218 FDQLSKSLNRT

-237 PEQLLDE
+237 PDHLLDDEEVAADATSNNSEAASGTESKTSKNSKE
-244 DEDMIKTQKPDDDKK
+244 DEDDD
-259 VGSKRPAQKEQVDEK
+259 
-274 GDVESEDAEDSI
+274 EDSI
-286 LNSFQKRRGDSLP
+286 LNSFRKRR
-299 EEDEEVEISKESDE
+299 DE
-313 SEEELHTKFRLDQD
+313 HP
-327 QEDQENEEENLYKEM
+327 
-342 NLKKSSS
+342 
-349 DYRSGNLNLD
+349 
-359 EEEEDEDPKKLHTD
+359 EEEEDSEKEIHSKFKLDKHEDVADKKKGGKIEKPDPMESTREIRRDILKLDDEDEDPEKLESD
-373 LLSKWKAISGDD
+373 LLSKWRAISGDD
-385 NEDEDHED
+385 TPKKKKVKEKSD
-393 EDKTTSE
+393 
-400 RESEVEDLAE
+400 SEVEDLAE
-410 TDRPDDEDDTG
+410 TDRPDEDEDAG
-421 VKSIELYNET
+421 VESIELYNET

-449 SSVAS
+449 SRVVEDEDSADSRAKSVEA
-454 EEDRRKKKTD
+454 E
-464 RDDKL
+464 KL
-469 EMADKLADR
+469 QLADKLADS

-484 EDADESLEATA
+484 EDDEENSEATA
-495 EALIEF
+495 EELMKWI
-501 LSDEKNRFISE
+501 SDERKRFVNG

-529 LLDDWKSASKF
+529 LLDDWKSASRF
-540 IKDEIFNRNHID
+540 IKDEVFNRNHID

>member
-1 MERIVRH
+1 MERTVRH

-19 FREFYTPDD
+19 FRDYYTPED

-51 ESVDPPETEWADMDG
+51 ESVNPPETEWADMDG
-66 ESVRFAWK
+66 DSVRFAWK

-82 EVRMPSSYAAPLLE
+82 EVRMPASYAAPLLE

-109 RKAIPEILFGSDTS
+109 RSAIPEILFGNDET
-123 LSIEKLKKRIRY
+123 LTVKDLKKRIRFIT
-135 VTIGRPLAA
+135 VGRPLAA

-149 MEKKNK
+149 MEKKSK
-155 NELVIDDCKK
+155 TELKISECKK
-165 IIGQIDEKL
+165 IIAQIDDKL
-174 ISSFNSLDWA
+174 IHSFNSLDWA

-198 DTDLFR
+198 DTDIFR
-204 VYFEDKERKKISRV
+204 LYFEDKGLKKISRV
-218 FDRLNKSLNRT
+218 FDQLNKSLNRT

-237 PEQLLDE
+237 PDHLLDDEEVTGEAKSE
-244 DEDMIKTQKPDDDKK
+244 DSGTDSKPKPKTSKIPQKEKKDDD
-259 VGSKRPAQKEQVDEK
+259 E
-274 GDVESEDAEDSI
+274 EDSI
-286 LNSFQKRRGDSLP
+286 LNSFRRQRDEQS
-299 EEDEEVEISKESDE
+299 EADEEADDLSEGEE
-313 SEEELHTKFRLDQD
+313 GSEEEIHSKFRLDK
-327 QEDQENEEENLYKEM
+327 QEDIPEKNKGSKIEKLDAGESTREIRQDI
-342 NLKKSSS
+342 LK
-349 DYRSGNLNLD
+349 LD
-359 EEEEDEDPKKLHTD
+359 DEDEDPDKLHSD
-373 LLSKWKAISGDD
+373 LLSKWRAISGGDSPKKKTV
-385 NEDEDHED
+385 NE
-393 EDKTTSE
+393 KS
-400 RESEVEDLAE
+400 ESEVEDLAE
-410 TDRPDDEDDTG
+410 TDRPDEDEEAG
-421 VKSIELYNET
+421 VESIELYNET

-449 SSVAS
+449 SSVV
-454 EEDRRKKKTD
+454 EDEDSADSKSKSVEAE
-464 RDDKL
+464 KL
-469 EMADKLADR
+469 QLADKLADS

-484 EDADESLEATA
+484 EDDEGNSEATA
-495 EALIEF
+495 EELMNWI
-501 LSDEKNRFISE
+501 SDERERFVDG

-529 LLDDWKSASKF
+529 LLDDWKSASRF
-540 IKDEIFNRNHID
+540 IKDEVFNRNHID

>member
-1 MERIVRH
+1 MERTVRH

-19 FREFYTPDD
+19 FRDYYTPED

-51 ESVDPPETEWADMDG
+51 ESVNPPETEWADMDG
-66 ESVRFAWK
+66 DSVRFAWK

-82 EVRMPSSYAAPLLE
+82 EVRMPASYAAPLLE

-109 RKAIPEILFGSDTS
+109 RSAIPEILFGNDET
-123 LSIEKLKKRIRY
+123 LTVKDLKKRIRY
-135 VTIGRPLAA
+135 ITVGRPLAA

-149 MEKKNK
+149 MEKKSK
-155 NELVIDDCKK
+155 TELKISECKK
-165 IIGQIDEKL
+165 IISQIDEKL
-174 ISSFNSLDWA
+174 IHSFNSLDWA

-198 DTDLFR
+198 DTDMFR
-204 VYFEDKERKKISRV
+204 LYFEDKGRKKISRL
-218 FDRLNKSLNRT
+218 FDQLNKSLNRT

-237 PEQLLDE
+237 PDHLLDDEEVTGEAKTE
-244 DEDMIKTQKPDDDKK
+244 DSETDSKPKPKTSKSPKKEKKDDD
-259 VGSKRPAQKEQVDEK
+259 E
-274 GDVESEDAEDSI
+274 EDSI
-286 LNSFQKRRGDSLP
+286 LNSFRKRRDEQSETDEEAGDSSEG
-299 EEDEEVEISKESDE
+299 EED
-313 SEEELHTKFRLDQD
+313 SEEEIHSKFRLDK
-327 QEDQENEEENLYKEM
+327 QEDITENNKGSKIEKLDAGESTREIRRDI
-342 NLKKSSS
+342 LK
-349 DYRSGNLNLD
+349 LD
-359 EEEEDEDPKKLHTD
+359 DEDEDPDKLHSD
-373 LLSKWKAISGDD
+373 LLSKWRAISGGDSPKK
-385 NEDEDHED
+385 
-393 EDKTTSE
+393 KTVKGKS
-400 RESEVEDLAE
+400 ESEVEDLAE
-410 TDRPDDEDDTG
+410 TDRPDEDEEAG
-421 VKSIELYNET
+421 VESIELYNET

-449 SSVAS
+449 SSVV
-454 EEDRRKKKTD
+454 EDEDSADSKSKSVEAE
-464 RDDKL
+464 KL
-469 EMADKLADR
+469 QLADKLADS

-484 EDADESLEATA
+484 EDDDGNEEATA
-495 EALIEF
+495 EELMNWI
-501 LSDEKNRFISE
+501 SDERERFVDG

-529 LLDDWKSASKF
+529 LLDDWKSASRF
-540 IKDEIFNRNHID
+540 IKDEVFNRNHID

>member
-1 MERIVRH
+1 MERTVRH

-19 FREFYTPDD
+19 FREYYTPED
-28 LQVLDIPPFIT
+28 LQVLDIPTFIT

-51 ESVDPPETEWADMDG
+51 ESVNPPETEWAEMEGD
-66 ESVRFAWK
+66 SVRFAWK

-82 EVRMPSSYAAPLLE
+82 EVRMPASYAAPLLE

-109 RKAIPEILFGSDTS
+109 RSAIPEILFGNDDS
-123 LSIEKLKKRIRY
+123 LSVKELKKRIRY
-135 VTIGRPLAA
+135 VTVGRPLAA

-149 MEKKNK
+149 MEKKSK
-155 NELVIDDCKK
+155 TELNILECEKIITQIDD
-165 IIGQIDEKL
+165 KL
-174 ISSFNSLDWA
+174 IHSYNSLDWA

-204 VYFEDKERKKISRV
+204 LYFEDKGRKKVSRL
-218 FDRLNKSLNRT
+218 FDQLNKSLNRT

-237 PEQLLDE
+237 PGQLLDE
-244 DEDMIKTQKPDDDKK
+244 DEEVEEVPEEKPEVKSDQKSKSAKK
-259 VGSKRPAQKEQVDEK
+259 SKS
-274 GDVESEDAEDSI
+274 ESEDDDGDNSI
-286 LNSFQKRRGDSLP
+286 LNSFRKRRS
-299 EEDEEVEISKESDE
+299 EVSEADEETDHPRMGEDDSEDDIQSKFKLDKSEEADTQNDDKKIEKVDAKESSREIRRDI
-313 SEEELHTKFRLDQD
+313 LKLDD
-327 QEDQENEEENLYKEM
+327 
-342 NLKKSSS
+342 
-349 DYRSGNLNLD
+349 
-359 EEEEDEDPKKLHTD
+359 EDEDPDKLQSD
-373 LLSKWKAISGDD
+373 LLSKWRAIAGDD
-385 NEDEDHED
+385 S
-393 EDKTTSE
+393 DKKKPVKE
-400 RESEVEDLAE
+400 KKESEVEDLAE
-410 TDRPDDEDDTG
+410 TERPDEDVDAG
-421 VKSIELYNET
+421 VESIELYNET

-449 SSVAS
+449 SSVVEDEDSTGSRS
-454 EEDRRKKKTD
+454 E
-464 RDDKL
+464 DDEKL
-469 EMADKLADR
+469 QLADKLADS

-484 EDADESLEATA
+484 EDDEESPEATA
-495 EALIEF
+495 VELMKWI
-501 LSDEKNRFISE
+501 SDERDRYVDG
-512 IFSGSEKAYE
+512 IFSGSDKAYE

-529 LLDDWKSASKF
+529 LLDDWKSASRF

>member
-1 MERIVRH
+1 MERTVRH

-19 FREFYTPDD
+19 FREYYTPED
-28 LQVLDIPPFIT
+28 LQVLDIPHFIT

-51 ESVDPPETEWADMDG
+51 ESVNPPETEWADMDG
-66 ESVRFAWK
+66 DSVRFAWK

-82 EVRMPSSYAAPLLE
+82 EVRMPASYAAPLLE

-109 RKAIPEILFGSDTS
+109 RSAIPEILFGNDET
-123 LSIEKLKKRIRY
+123 LAVKDLKKRIRY
-135 VTIGRPLAA
+135 ITVGRPLAA

-149 MEKKNK
+149 MEKKSK
-155 NELVIDDCKK
+155 TELKISECKK
-165 IIGQIDEKL
+165 IIAQIDDKL
-174 ISSFNSLDWA
+174 IHSFNSLDWA

-198 DTDLFR
+198 DTDMFR
-204 VYFEDKERKKISRV
+204 LYFEDKGRIKISRL
-218 FDRLNKSLNRT
+218 FDQLSKSLNRT

-237 PEQLLDE
+237 PDHLLDDEEVAANAKSNNSEAASGTESKTSKKAKEEKKE
-244 DEDMIKTQKPDDDKK
+244 DEDD
-259 VGSKRPAQKEQVDEK
+259 
-274 GDVESEDAEDSI
+274 DSI
-286 LNSFQKRRGDSLP
+286 LNSFRKRRDEHP
-299 EEDEEVEISKESDE
+299 EEEVDSEKEIHSKF
-313 SEEELHTKFRLDQD
+313 KLDK
-327 QEDQENEEENLYKEM
+327 QEDKAEEKKGGKIEKLDAGESTREIRRDI
-342 NLKKSSS
+342 LKI
-349 DYRSGNLNLD
+349 DD
-359 EEEEDEDPKKLHTD
+359 EDEDPDKLHSD
-373 LLSKWKAISGDD
+373 LLSKWRAISG
-385 NEDEDHED
+385 EDSNKNMTVKE
-393 EDKTTSE
+393 KS
-400 RESEVEDLAE
+400 ESEVEDLAE
-410 TDRPDDEDDTG
+410 TDRPDEDEDAG
-421 VKSIELYNET
+421 VESIELYNET

-449 SSVAS
+449 SRAIEDEDSSDSRAKSVEA
-454 EEDRRKKKTD
+454 E
-464 RDDKL
+464 KL
-469 EMADKLADR
+469 QLADKLADS

-484 EDADESLEATA
+484 EDDDQNSEATA
-495 EALIEF
+495 EELMKWI
-501 LSDEKNRFISE
+501 SDERKRFVDG

-529 LLDDWKSASKF
+529 LLDDWKSASRF
-540 IKDEIFNRNHID
+540 IKDEVFNRNHID

>member
-1 MERIVRH
+1 MERTVRH

-19 FREFYTPDD
+19 FREYYTPED
-28 LQVLDIPPFIT
+28 LQVLDIPHFIT

-51 ESVDPPETEWADMDG
+51 ESVNPPETEWADMEGD
-66 ESVRFAWK
+66 SVRFAWK

-82 EVRMPSSYAAPLLE
+82 EVRMPASYAAPLLE

-109 RKAIPEILFGSDTS
+109 RSAIPEILFGNDET
-123 LSIEKLKKRIRY
+123 LTVKELKKRIRY
-135 VTIGRPLAA
+135 ITVGRPLAA

-149 MEKKNK
+149 MEKKSK
-155 NELVIDDCKK
+155 TELKISECKK
-165 IIGQIDEKL
+165 IIAQIDDKL
-174 ISSFNSLDWA
+174 IHSFNSLDWA

-198 DTDLFR
+198 DTDMFR
-204 VYFEDKERKKISRV
+204 VYFEDKGRKKISKL
-218 FDRLNKSLNRT
+218 FDQLSKSLNRT

-237 PEQLLDE
+237 PDHLLDDEEVAADAKSNNSEAASGTESKTSKNSKE
-244 DEDMIKTQKPDDDKK
+244 DEDDD
-259 VGSKRPAQKEQVDEK
+259 
-274 GDVESEDAEDSI
+274 EDSI
-286 LNSFQKRRGDSLP
+286 LNSFRKRR
-299 EEDEEVEISKESDE
+299 DE
-313 SEEELHTKFRLDQD
+313 HP
-327 QEDQENEEENLYKEM
+327 
-342 NLKKSSS
+342 
-349 DYRSGNLNLD
+349 
-359 EEEEDEDPKKLHTD
+359 EEEEDSEKEIHSKFKLDKKEDIAEKKKGGKIEKPDPMESTREIRRDILKLDDEDEDPEKLESD
-373 LLSKWKAISGDD
+373 LLSKWRAISGDD
-385 NEDEDHED
+385 TPKKKKVKEKSD
-393 EDKTTSE
+393 
-400 RESEVEDLAE
+400 SEVEDLAE
-410 TDRPDDEDDTG
+410 TDRPDEDEDAG
-421 VKSIELYNET
+421 VESIELYNET

-449 SSVAS
+449 SRVVEDEDSADSRAKSVEA
-454 EEDRRKKKTD
+454 E
-464 RDDKL
+464 KL
-469 EMADKLADR
+469 QLADKLADS

-484 EDADESLEATA
+484 EDDEENSEATA
-495 EALIEF
+495 EELMKWI
-501 LSDEKNRFISE
+501 SDERKRFVNG

-529 LLDDWKSASKF
+529 LLDDWKSASRF
-540 IKDEIFNRNHID
+540 IKDEVFNRNHID

>member
-1 MERIVRH
+1 MERTVRH

-19 FREFYTPDD
+19 FREYYTPED
-28 LQVLDIPPFIT
+28 LQVLDIPHFIT

-51 ESVDPPETEWADMDG
+51 ESVNPPETEWADMEGD
-66 ESVRFAWK
+66 SVRFAWK

-82 EVRMPSSYAAPLLE
+82 EVRMPASYAAPLLE

-109 RKAIPEILFGSDTS
+109 RSAIPEILFGNDET
-123 LSIEKLKKRIRY
+123 LTVKELKKRIRY
-135 VTIGRPLAA
+135 ITVGRPLAA

-149 MEKKNK
+149 MEKKSK
-155 NELVIDDCKK
+155 TELKISECKK
-165 IIGQIDEKL
+165 IIAQIDDKL
-174 ISSFNSLDWA
+174 IHSFNSLDWA

-198 DTDLFR
+198 DTDMFR
-204 VYFEDKERKKISRV
+204 VYFEDKGRKKISKL
-218 FDRLNKSLNRT
+218 FDQLSKSLNRT

-237 PEQLLDE
+237 PDHLLDDEEVAADAKSNNSEAASGTESKTSKNRKE
-244 DEDMIKTQKPDDDKK
+244 DEDDD
-259 VGSKRPAQKEQVDEK
+259 
-274 GDVESEDAEDSI
+274 EDSI
-286 LNSFQKRRGDSLP
+286 LNSFRKRR
-299 EEDEEVEISKESDE
+299 DE
-313 SEEELHTKFRLDQD
+313 HP
-327 QEDQENEEENLYKEM
+327 
-342 NLKKSSS
+342 
-349 DYRSGNLNLD
+349 
-359 EEEEDEDPKKLHTD
+359 EEEEDSEKEIHSKFKLDKKEDMADKKKGGKIEKLDPMESTREIRRDILKLDDEDEDPEKLESD
-373 LLSKWKAISGDD
+373 LLSKWRAISGDD
-385 NEDEDHED
+385 TPKKKKVKEKSD
-393 EDKTTSE
+393 
-400 RESEVEDLAE
+400 SEVEDLAE
-410 TDRPDDEDDTG
+410 TDRPDEDEDAG
-421 VKSIELYNET
+421 VESIELYNET

-449 SSVAS
+449 SRVVEDEDSADSRAKSVEA
-454 EEDRRKKKTD
+454 E
-464 RDDKL
+464 KL
-469 EMADKLADR
+469 QLADKLADS

-484 EDADESLEATA
+484 EDDEKNSEATA
-495 EALIEF
+495 EELMKWI
-501 LSDEKNRFISE
+501 SDERKRFVNG

-529 LLDDWKSASKF
+529 LLDDWKSASRF
-540 IKDEIFNRNHID
+540 IKDEVFNRNHID

>member
-1 MERIVRH
+1 MERTVRH

-19 FREFYTPDD
+19 FREYYTPED
-28 LQVLDIPPFIT
+28 LQVLDIPAFIT

-51 ESVDPPETEWADMDG
+51 ESVNPPETEWADMDG
-66 ESVRFAWK
+66 DSVRFAWK

-82 EVRMPSSYAAPLLE
+82 EVRMPASYAAPLLE

-109 RKAIPEILFGSDTS
+109 RSAIPEILFGNDET
-123 LSIEKLKKRIRY
+123 LAVKDLKKRIRY
-135 VTIGRPLAA
+135 ITVGRPLAA

-149 MEKKNK
+149 MEKKSK
-155 NELVIDDCKK
+155 TELKISECEKIIAQIDD
-165 IIGQIDEKL
+165 KL
-174 ISSFNSLDWA
+174 IHSFNSLDWA

-198 DTDLFR
+198 DTDMFR
-204 VYFEDKERKKISRV
+204 LYFEDKGLKKISKL
-218 FDRLNKSLNRT
+218 FDQLSKSLNRT

-237 PEQLLDE
+237 PDHLLDDDEAPADVKSDSSKAVSAAESKTSKSSKKEKE
-244 DEDMIKTQKPDDDKK
+244 D
-259 VGSKRPAQKEQVDEK
+259 DEE
-274 GDVESEDAEDSI
+274 GDSI
-286 LNSFQKRRGDSLP
+286 LNSFRSRR
-299 EEDEEVEISKESDE
+299 DEQSEADKKSVGSSKEEEGSDKE
-313 SEEELHTKFRLDQD
+313 IHSKFKLDK
-327 QEDQENEEENLYKEM
+327 QEDIADNNKDSKIKKLDARESTREIRRDI
-342 NLKKSSS
+342 LK
-349 DYRSGNLNLD
+349 LD
-359 EEEEDEDPKKLHTD
+359 DEDEDPDKLHSD
-373 LLSKWKAISGDD
+373 LLSKWKAISG
-385 NEDEDHED
+385 EDSAKKKSAKE
-393 EDKTTSE
+393 KS
-400 RESEVEDLAE
+400 ESEVEDLAE
-410 TDRPDDEDDTG
+410 TDRPDEEEDAG
-421 VKSIELYNET
+421 VESIELYNET

-449 SSVAS
+449 SSVA
-454 EEDRRKKKTD
+454 EDEDSADSKSKSVEAE
-464 RDDKL
+464 KL
-469 EMADKLADR
+469 QLADKLADS

-484 EDADESLEATA
+484 DDDDENSEATA
-495 EALIEF
+495 EELMKWI
-501 LSDEKNRFISE
+501 SDERERFVDG

-529 LLDDWKSASKF
+529 LLDDWKSASRF
-540 IKDEIFNRNHID
+540 IKDEVFNRNHID

>member
-51 ESVDPPETEWADMDG
+51 ESVGPPETEWADMDG
-66 ESVRFAWK
+66 DSVRFAWK

-155 NELVIDDCKK
+155 TELVIDDCKK

-204 VYFEDKERKKISRV
+204 VYFEDKGRKKISRV

-244 DEDMIKTQKPDDDKK
+244 DEDVVKTQKPDTDKK
-259 VGSKRPAQKEQVDEK
+259 TGPKPPVQETQVTEK
-274 GDVESEDAEDSI
+274 GDDENEDAEDSI

-299 EEDEEVEISKESDE
+299 EEDEEAEISKDSDE
-313 SEEELHTKFRLDQD
+313 SEEELHSKFRLD

-349 DYRSGNLNLD
+349 DYRSGNLTLD

-385 NEDEDHED
+385 NDDEDHVD
-393 EDKTTSE
+393 EDKTTS
-400 RESEVEDLAE
+400 ESEVEDLAE

-454 EEDRRKKKTD
+454 EEDRRKKKSD

>member
-1 MERIVRH
+1 MERTVRH

-19 FREFYTPDD
+19 FREYYTPED
-28 LQVLDIPPFIT
+28 LQVLDIPHFIT

-51 ESVDPPETEWADMDG
+51 ESVNPPETEWADMDG
-66 ESVRFAWK
+66 DSVRFAWK

-82 EVRMPSSYAAPLLE
+82 EVRMPASYAAPLLE

-109 RKAIPEILFGSDTS
+109 RSAIPEILFGNDET
-123 LSIEKLKKRIRY
+123 LTVKDLKKRIRY
-135 VTIGRPLAA
+135 ITVGRPLAA

-149 MEKKNK
+149 MEKKSK
-155 NELVIDDCKK
+155 AELKISECKK
-165 IIGQIDEKL
+165 IIAQIDDKL
-174 ISSFNSLDWA
+174 INSFNSLDWA

-198 DTDLFR
+198 DTDMFR
-204 VYFEDKERKKISRV
+204 LYFEDKGRNKISRL
-218 FDRLNKSLNRT
+218 FDQLSKSLNRT

-237 PEQLLDE
+237 PDHLLDDEEVAANAKSNNSEAASGTESKTSKKAKEEKKE
-244 DEDMIKTQKPDDDKK
+244 DEDD
-259 VGSKRPAQKEQVDEK
+259 
-274 GDVESEDAEDSI
+274 DSI
-286 LNSFQKRRGDSLP
+286 LNSFRKRRDEHP
-299 EEDEEVEISKESDE
+299 EEEVDSEKEIHSKF
-313 SEEELHTKFRLDQD
+313 KLDK
-327 QEDQENEEENLYKEM
+327 QEDKAEEKKGGKIEKLDAGESTREIRRDI
-342 NLKKSSS
+342 LKI
-349 DYRSGNLNLD
+349 DD
-359 EEEEDEDPKKLHTD
+359 EDEDPDKLHSD
-373 LLSKWKAISGDD
+373 LLSKWRAISG
-385 NEDEDHED
+385 EDSNKNMTVKE
-393 EDKTTSE
+393 KS
-400 RESEVEDLAE
+400 ESEVEDLAE
-410 TDRPDDEDDTG
+410 TDRPDEDEDAG
-421 VKSIELYNET
+421 VESIELYNET

-449 SSVAS
+449 SRAIEDEDSSDSRAKSVEA
-454 EEDRRKKKTD
+454 E
-464 RDDKL
+464 KL
-469 EMADKLADR
+469 QLADKLADS

-484 EDADESLEATA
+484 EDDEQNSEATA
-495 EALIEF
+495 EELMKWI
-501 LSDEKNRFISE
+501 SDERKRFVDG

-529 LLDDWKSASKF
+529 LLDDWKSASRF
-540 IKDEIFNRNHID
+540 IKDEVFNRNHID